1 MVNLPKI
8 QAGSSP
14 FAQNLLMTSQF
25 KKKANQLGWCL
36 KLAESV
42 EGGRCTF
49 PLSRF
54 QDLGSS
60 TLRISLLGMHQ
71 FLQGELE
78 YHLIETFPEQ
88 LSQSKTVSLFS
99 PCLALFIFLS

>member
-8 QAGSSP
+8 QGESCP
-14 FAQNLLMTSQF
+14 FAQNLLLASQF

-49 PLSRF
+49 PLS
-54 QDLGSS
+54 S
-60 TLRISLLGMHQ
+60 
-71 FLQGELE
+71 
-78 YHLIETFPEQ
+78 
-88 LSQSKTVSLFS
+88 SKTWGLLHS
-99 PCLALFIFLS
+99 